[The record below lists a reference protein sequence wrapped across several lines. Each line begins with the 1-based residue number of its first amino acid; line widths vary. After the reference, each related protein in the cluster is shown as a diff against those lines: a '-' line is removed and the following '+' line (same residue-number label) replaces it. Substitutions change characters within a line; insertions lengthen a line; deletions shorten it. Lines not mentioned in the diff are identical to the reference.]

1 MADEEDPK
9 EYRWET
15 GYEKTWEAI
24 KEDKDGLV
32 AGLVAEFAQKA
43 ARKAAAPRRGPI
55 RLGMMRHLLVAVDC
69 SEAMNSQDL
78 KPTRFLC
85 TLKLLEKFVEEFFDQ
100 NPLSQLGLIA
110 MKNKRAEK
118 ITELSGNVRK
128 HIKAVQG
135 LTNLSLTGE
144 PSLQNTLEMAGRVLK
159 PLPGHASR
167 ELLVL
172 FASLT
177 TCDPS
182 DINVTIQTLKTEGIR
197 CSVIGLA
204 AEVRICKKLC
214 QDTGGDYGVVL
225 DDVHYRSLLLER
237 TAPPARA
244 RALDAGLVK
253 MGFPHAAPPH
263 AATHLHH
270 QHHHLAPDPPA
281 GGDPPITVCM
291 CHLEEGE
298 GVGGEGHLCPQ
309 CRSKYCSLPAQCRTC
324 GLTLASAPHL
334 ARSYHHLFPVEP
346 YEELTNEGQAQYCF
360 ACLRTFTDVDKQ
372 IYRCNRC
379 LEHYCWECENVV
391 SAAMHVCPGCASR
404 PHLYQRLPNTS

>member
-1 MADEEDPK
+1 MADDEQDPK

-24 KEDKDGLV
+24 KEDEDGLV
-32 AGLVAEFAQKA
+32 EGLVAEFAQKA
-43 ARKAAAPRRGPI
+43 ARKAVTQRRGPV
-55 RLGMMRHLLVAVDC
+55 RLGMMRHLLVAIDC
-69 SEAMNSQDL
+69 SEAMSSQDL

-85 TLKLLEKFVEEFFDQ
+85 TLKLLEKFIEEFFDQ
-100 NPLSQLGLIA
+100 NPLSQLGLVT

-118 ITELSGNVRK
+118 ISELSGNVRK
-128 HIKAVQG
+128 HIKVVQG
-135 LTNLSLTGE
+135 LSNMSLTGE
-144 PSLQNTLEMAGRVLK
+144 PSLQNTLELAGRVLK
-159 PLPGHASR
+159 PLPAHASR

-177 TCDPS
+177 TCDPG
-182 DINVTIQTLKTEGIR
+182 DISVTVQNLKNEGIR

-214 QDTGGDYGVVL
+214 QDTGGEYGVVL
-225 DDVHYRSLLLER
+225 DDIHYRSLLLEQ
-237 TAPPARA
+237 TSPPPRA

-253 MGFPHAAPPH
+253 MGFPHSAPPS
-263 AATHLHH
+263 T
-270 QHHHLAPDPPA
+270 QSDTE
-281 GGDPPITVCM
+281 PPITVCM
-291 CHLEEGE
+291 CHIEEGE

-334 ARSYHHLFPVEP
+334 ARSYHHLFPVDP
-346 YEELTNEGQAQYCF
+346 FEELKNEGQSQFCF
-360 ACLRTFTDVDKQ
+360 ACVRSFTDTDKQ

-379 LEHYCWECENVV
+379 LEHYCWECE
-391 SAAMHVCPGCASR
+391 SMISTTLHVCPGCASR
-404 PHLYQRLPNTS
+404 PHLYQRLPDTA

>member
-1 MADEEDPK
+1 MADDEQDSK

-24 KEDKDGLV
+24 KEDEDGLV
-32 AGLVAEFAQKA
+32 EGLVAEFAQKA
-43 ARKAAAPRRGPI
+43 ARKAVVARRGPV
-55 RLGMMRHLLVAVDC
+55 RLGMMRHVLVAVDC

-78 KPTRFLC
+78 KPSRFLC
-85 TLKLLEKFVEEFFDQ
+85 TLKLLEKFIEEYFDQ
-100 NPLSQLGLIA
+100 NPLSQLGLVL

-118 ITELSGNVRK
+118 LTELSGNVRK
-128 HIKAVQG
+128 HIKSLQG
-135 LTNLSLTGE
+135 LTDMALSGE
-144 PSLQNTLEMAGRVLK
+144 PSLQNTLEFAGRVLK

-177 TCDPS
+177 TCDPG
-182 DINVTIQTLKTEGIR
+182 DITTTIQSLKTEGIR

-214 QDTGGDYGVVL
+214 QDTGGEYGVVL
-225 DDVHYRSLLLER
+225 DDVHYRSLLLDY
-237 TAPPARA
+237 TSPPPRA

-253 MGFPHAAPPH
+253 MGFPHSAPPVNQ
-263 AATHLHH
+263 T
-270 QHHHLAPDPPA
+270 DPGTNA
-281 GGDPPITVCM
+281 DPPITVCM
-291 CHLEEGE
+291 CHLEDGE

-346 YEELTNEGQAQYCF
+346 YEELANEGQAQYCF
-360 ACLRTFTDVDKQ
+360 ACLRNFTDLDKQ
-372 IYRCNRC
+372 
-379 LEHYCWECENVV
+379 V
-391 SAAMHVCPGCASR
+391 S
-404 PHLYQRLPNTS
+404 LKL

>member
-1 MADEEDPK
+1 MADDDQDAK

-43 ARKAAAPRRGPI
+43 AKKAVQQRRGPV
-55 RLGMMRHLLVAVDC
+55 RLGMMRHLLVAIDC
-69 SEAMNSQDL
+69 SEAMASQDL

-100 NPLSQLGLIA
+100 NPLSQLGIVL

-118 ITELSGNVRK
+118 ITELSGSLRK

-135 LTNLSLTGE
+135 LSNLALTGE
-144 PSLQNTLEMAGRVLK
+144 PSLQNTLELASRVLRL
-159 PLPGHASR
+159 LPGHASR
-167 ELLVL
+167 ELLIL
-172 FASLT
+172 FGSLT
-177 TCDPS
+177 TCDPG
-182 DINVTIQTLKTEGIR
+182 DINTTIQSLKSDGIR

-225 DDVHYRSLLLER
+225 DDVHYRSLLLEC
-237 TAPPARA
+237 TAPPARS
-244 RALDAGLVK
+244 RTLDAGLIK
-253 MGFPHAAPPH
+253 MGFPHS
-263 AATHLHH
+263 T
-270 QHHHLAPDPPA
+270 PDEDKTDNA
-281 GGDPPITVCM
+281 DPPITICM

-298 GVGGEGHLCPQ
+298 SGGVGGEGHLCPQ
-309 CRSKYCSLPAQCRTC
+309 CRSKYCELPAQCRTC

-334 ARSYHHLFPVEP
+334 ARSYHHLFPVES
-346 YEELTNEGQAQYCF
+346 YEEVPNEGQAQHCF
-360 ACLRTFTDVDKQ
+360 SCIRQFSDLDKS
-372 IYRCNRC
+372 IYRCGRC
-379 LEHYCWECENVV
+379 MEFYCWECDSIV
-391 SAAMHVCPGCASR
+391 SGTLHLCPGCACK
-404 PHLYQRLPNTS
+404 PHLYLRLPR

>member
-1 MADEEDPK
+1 MADDEQDPK

-24 KEDKDGLV
+24 KEDEDGLV
-32 AGLVAEFAQKA
+32 EGLVAEFAQKA
-43 ARKAAAPRRGPI
+43 ARKAATPRRGPI
-55 RLGMMRHLLVAVDC
+55 RLGMMRHLLVAIDC
-69 SEAMNSQDL
+69 SEAMSSQDL

-85 TLKLLEKFVEEFFDQ
+85 TLKLLEKFVEEYFDQ
-100 NPLSQLGLIA
+100 NPLSQLGLIT

-118 ITELSGNVRK
+118 ITELSGNLRK
-128 HIKAVQG
+128 HVKTVQG
-135 LTNLSLTGE
+135 LSNLALTGE
-144 PSLQNTLEMAGRVLK
+144 PSLQNTLELAGRVLK

-177 TCDPS
+177 TCDPG
-182 DINVTIQTLKTEGIR
+182 DINTTIQNLKNDGVR

-214 QDTGGDYGVVL
+214 QDTGGEYGVVL
-225 DDVHYRSLLLER
+225 DDVHYRSLLLEH
-237 TAPPARA
+237 TSPPPRA

-253 MGFPHAAPPH
+253 MGFPHTAPPATTSD
-263 AATHLHH
+263 AA
-270 QHHHLAPDPPA
+270 AN
-281 GGDPPITVCM
+281 DPPITVCM

-346 YEELTNEGQAQYCF
+346 FEELKNEGQSQFCF
-360 ACLRTFTDVDKQ
+360 ACVRSFTDLDKQ

-379 LEHYCWECENVV
+379 MEFYCWECESMISSTV
-391 SAAMHVCPGCASR
+391 HVCPGCASR
-404 PHLYQRLPNTS
+404 PHLYQRLPESS

>member
-1 MADEEDPK
+1 MADDDQDPK

-24 KEDKDGLV
+24 KEDEDGLV
-32 AGLVAEFAQKA
+32 EGLVAEFAQKA
-43 ARKAAAPRRGPI
+43 ARKAATPRRGPI
-55 RLGMMRHLLVAVDC
+55 RLGMMRHLLVAIDC

-78 KPTRFLC
+78 KPMRFLC
-85 TLKLLEKFVEEFFDQ
+85 TLKCTVFIYVCYLCLA
-100 NPLSQLGLIA
+100 LSCSQSV
-110 MKNKRAEK
+110 NNYYFN
-118 ITELSGNVRK
+118 LSN
-128 HIKAVQG
+128 Q
-135 LTNLSLTGE
+135 SLTGE
-144 PSLQNTLEMAGRVLK
+144 PSLQNTLELAGRILR

-182 DINVTIQTLKTEGIR
+182 DITTTIQALKTDGIR

-225 DDVHYRSLLLER
+225 DDVHYRSLLLEQ
-237 TAPPARA
+237 TSPPARA

-253 MGFPHAAPPH
+253 MGFPY
-263 AATHLHH
+263 T
-270 QHHHLAPDPPA
+270 PPA
-281 GGDPPITVCM
+281 EQPDADPPITLCM
-291 CHLEEGE
+291 CHVEEGE

-346 YEELTNEGQAQYCF
+346 YEELTNEGQAQFCF
-360 ACLRTFTDVDKQ
+360 ACLRSFTDVDKQ
-372 IYRCNRC
+372 VFRCNRC
-379 LEHYCWECENVV
+379 TEHYCWECENMI
-391 SAAMHVCPGCASR
+391 SSTLHVCPGCASR
-404 PHLYQRLPNTS
+404 PHLYQRLPDSS

>member
-1 MADEEDPK
+1 MADDEVDPK

-24 KEDKDGLV
+24 KEDEDGLV
-32 AGLVAEFAQKA
+32 EGLVAEFAQKA
-43 ARKAAAPRRGPI
+43 ARKAAAPRKGPV

-69 SEAMNSQDL
+69 SEAMSCQDI

-85 TLKLLEKFVEEFFDQ
+85 TLKLLERFIEEFFDQ
-100 NPLSQLGLIA
+100 NPLSQLGLVL
-110 MKNKRAEK
+110 MKNKRAERL
-118 ITELSGNVRK
+118 TEMSGNVRK

-135 LTNLSLTGE
+135 LSNIALTGE
-144 PSLQNTLEMAGRVLK
+144 PSLQNTLEFASRVLK

-177 TCDPS
+177 TCDPG
-182 DINVTIQTLKTEGIR
+182 DITTTIQSLKTDGIR

-214 QDTGGDYGVVL
+214 QDTGGEYGVIL
-225 DDVHYRSLLLER
+225 DDVHYRSLLLEC

-244 RALDAGLVK
+244 RSLDAGLVK
-253 MGFPHAAPPH
+253 MGFPHAPPSEQDNSAPPPV
-263 AATHLHH
+263 T
-270 QHHHLAPDPPA
+270 Q
-281 GGDPPITVCM
+281 CM

-298 GVGGEGHLCPQ
+298 GVGTEGHLCPQ

-346 YEELTNEGQAQYCF
+346 YEEIPNEGQAQYCF
-360 ACLRTFTDVDKQ
+360 GCLRPFVELDKELH
-372 IYRCNRC
+372 RCPRC
-379 LEHYCWECENVV
+379 REHYCWECA
-391 SAAMHVCPGCASR
+391 SAVAATLHVCPACASR
-404 PHLYQRLPNTS
+404 PHLYQRLPDHE

>member
-1 MADEEDPK
+1 MADDDQDPK

-24 KEDKDGLV
+24 KEDEDGLV
-32 AGLVAEFAQKA
+32 EGLVAEFAQKA

-55 RLGMMRHLLVAVDC
+55 RLGMMRHLLVAIDC

-78 KPTRFLC
+78 KPMRFLC

-100 NPLSQLGLIA
+100 NPLSQLGIIA
-110 MKNKRAEK
+110 IKNKRAEK
-118 ITELSGNVRK
+118 VTELSGNVRK

-135 LTNLSLTGE
+135 LSNQALTGE
-144 PSLQNTLEMAGRVLK
+144 PSLQNTLELAGRILR

-182 DINVTIQTLKTEGIR
+182 DINTTIQSLKTDGIR

-214 QDTGGDYGVVL
+214 QDTGGEYGVVL
-225 DDVHYRSLLLER
+225 DDVHYRSLLLEQ
-237 TAPPARA
+237 TTPPARA

-253 MGFPHAAPPH
+253 MGFPF
-263 AATHLHH
+263 T
-270 QHHHLAPDPPA
+270 PPA
-281 GGDPPITVCM
+281 EQPDADPPITLCM
-291 CHLEEGE
+291 CHVEEGE

-346 YEELTNEGQAQYCF
+346 YEELPNEGQAQFCF
-360 ACLRTFTDVDKQ
+360 SCLRSYTDVDKT
-372 IYRCNRC
+372 IFRCNRC
-379 LEHYCWECENVV
+379 TEHYCWECEGLI
-391 SAAMHVCPGCASR
+391 SSTMHVCPGCASR
-404 PHLYQRLPNTS
+404 PHLCQRLPDAS

>member
-1 MADEEDPK
+1 MADDEQDPK

-24 KEDKDGLV
+24 KEDEDGLV
-32 AGLVAEFAQKA
+32 EGLVAEFAQKA
-43 ARKAAAPRRGPI
+43 ARKSAAPRKGPV
-55 RLGMMRHLLVAVDC
+55 RLGMMRHLLVAIDC
-69 SEAMNSQDL
+69 SEAMNCPDI
-78 KPTRFLC
+78 KPLRFLC

-100 NPLSQLGLIA
+100 NPLSQLGIIA
-110 MKNKRAEK
+110 MKNKRAER
-118 ITELSGNVRK
+118 ITELSGNIRK
-128 HIKAVQG
+128 HIKAVQS
-135 LTNLSLTGE
+135 LTNLALVGE
-144 PSLQNTLEMAGRVLK
+144 PSLQNTLELAGRILR

-177 TCDPS
+177 TCDPG
-182 DINVTIQTLKTEGIR
+182 DIVPTIQGLKTDGIR

-214 QDTGGDYGVVL
+214 QDTGGEYGVVL
-225 DDVHYRSLLLER
+225 DDVHYRSLLLEH
-237 TAPPARA
+237 TSPPPRA

-253 MGFPHAAPPH
+253 MGFPHTPPPN
-263 AATHLHH
+263 T
-270 QHHHLAPDPPA
+270 QSDPSGNA
-281 GGDPPITVCM
+281 DPPITVCM

-346 YEELTNEGQAQYCF
+346 YEELNNEGQAQSCF
-360 ACLRTFTDVDKQ
+360 ACIRNFTDLDKQ
-372 IYRCNRC
+372 IFRCKRC
-379 LEHYCWECENVV
+379 SEYYCWECEGVV
-391 SAAMHVCPGCASR
+391 GSSLHVCPGCAAR
-404 PHLYQRLPNTS
+404 PHLYQRLPEQR